1 MAPRAG
7 NTIETGTKTMSQ
19 SLPNSLRLQKIA
31 AEIETQER
39 VTMLL
44 ANSLDGP
51 IFYHSGKLSRGF
63 RYMKPGWR
71 HFCLLKA
78 VRAVSGLNACV
89 RLCSA
94 GFSQEIAVLIR
105 TIAECTTHIDYI
117 VAGLE
122 GEDLA
127 AAQREYVEAFFADFK
142 RDAVEDFGRPRV
154 PQGKVHKV
162 VGAHTDQMVQRLDS
176 EGVFADVDSAKLL
189 SSVCLTHSNYV
200 HSRYPEVM
208 DLFGGDPPR
217 FHLRG
222 MSGTPKDIENLEILE
237 TFTCTVSNALRF
249 VVIHAGL
256 KQRVLQDPDLAAWYP
271 PRAA

>member
-1 MAPRAG
+1 
-7 NTIETGTKTMSQ
+7 MSQ
-19 SLPNSLRLQKIA
+19 ALPNSLRLQKIA

-44 ANSLDGP
+44 ADSLDRP
-51 IFYHSGKLSRGF
+51 IHYHSGKIAYGF
-63 RYMKPGWR
+63 RYTKPGWR

-89 RLCSA
+89 RLCS
-94 GFSQEIAVLIR
+94 GGYTQEIAVLIR

-117 VAGLE
+117 VAGLK

-127 AAQREYVEAFFADFK
+127 AAQQEYVDAYFADFK
-142 RDAVEDFGRPRV
+142 RDSVDDFGRPHV

-162 VGAHTDQMVQRLDS
+162 VGAHTDQMVQQLNS
-176 EGVFADVDSAKLL
+176 EGIFGKVDSAKLL
-189 SSVCLTHSNYV
+189 SNVYLTHSNYV

-208 DLFGGDPPR
+208 DLFGGEPPR

-222 MSGTPKDIENLEILE
+222 MAGTPKDIENLEIVE

-256 KQRVLQDPDLAAWYP
+256 KQRVLQDPDLAGWYP